1 MAAFTLIQ
9 KISSS
14 PILITTPAWQYP
26 PATARVTY
34 NDVSSQDAGRTLDG
48 VMHKERIGTCVKI
61 ELKWNYVDSA
71 TAQAILA
78 AFQPEY
84 IYVQYY
90 DPRTASAQTK
100 YFYAGDRGAGVYNS
114 ALDLFES
121 ITVNIIEQTPH
132 S

>member
-9 KISSS
+9 KISDSAIS
-14 PILITTPAWQYP
+14 AATPAWAYP
-26 PATARVTY
+26 PSTAKVSY
-34 NDVSSQDAGRTLDG
+34 NDVSSPDAGRTLDG
-48 VMHKERIGTCVKI
+48 IMHKERIGTCVKI
-61 ELKWNYVDSA
+61 EMKWNYINST

-84 IYVQYY
+84 INVQYF
-90 DPRTASAQTK
+90 DPRTATTK
-100 YFYAGDRGAGVYNS
+100 TKTFYSGDRGAGVYNS

-132 S
+132 N

>member
-9 KISSS
+9 KISATT
-14 PILITTPAWQYP
+14 ITVSTPDWQYP
-26 PATARVTY
+26 PATAKVSY
-34 NDVSSQDAGRTLDG
+34 NDVSSPDAGRTLDG

-61 ELKWNYVDSA
+61 ELKWNYVNS
-71 TAQAILA
+71 TVAQAILA

-90 DPRTASAQTK
+90 DPRTATAQTK

-132 S
+132 N

>member
-1 MAAFTLIQ
+1 MAAFNLIQ
-9 KISSS
+9 KISAST
-14 PILITTPAWQYP
+14 ITVSTPDWAYP
-26 PATARVTY
+26 PSTAQVRY
-34 NDVSSQDAGRTLDG
+34 NDVSSRDAGRTLDG

-61 ELKWNYVDSA
+61 ELRWNYVDSA

-90 DPRTASAQTK
+90 DPRTATAQTK
-100 YFYAGDRGAGVYNS
+100 YFYAGDRGAGIYNS

-121 ITVNIIEQTPH
+121 ITVNIIEQTPNN
-132 S
+132 

>member
-1 MAAFTLIQ
+1 MAAFTLLQ
-9 KISSS
+9 KISATA
-14 PILITTPAWQYP
+14 ITISTPDWQYP
-26 PATARVTY
+26 PATAKVSY

-61 ELKWNYVDSA
+61 ELKWNYVNSA

-90 DPRTASAQTK
+90 DPRTATAQTK

-121 ITVNIIEQTPH
+121 ITVNIIEQTPNN
-132 S
+132 

>member
-9 KISSS
+9 KISATA
-14 PILITTPAWQYP
+14 ITQSTPAWLYP
-26 PATARVTY
+26 PATAKVSY

-61 ELKWNYVDSA
+61 ELKWNYVNSA

-90 DPRTASAQTK
+90 DPRTATAQTK

-114 ALDLFES
+114 ALDIFES
-121 ITVNIIEQTPH
+121 ITVNIIEQTPNN
-132 S
+132 